1 MVLMAARN
9 AQLSARGGFRRHVGS
24 AGHSL
29 GFHESPAFG
38 IAGNGLLSKPTRKE
52 SPVRLGLFLCAKIIE
67 RRRENPLLQ
76 RGMKGDEFPEIKSC
90 L

>member
-1 MVLMAARN
+1 MMVLRAARN
-9 AQLSARGGFRRHVGS
+9 ARLSARGGSRRHVGS

-52 SPVRLGLFLCAKIIE
+52 SPVRLGLFLCAKIISAISSVF
-67 RRRENPLLQ
+67 
-76 RGMKGDEFPEIKSC
+76 FPTSSTQM
-90 L
+90 LY

>member
-1 MVLMAARN
+1 MMVLRAARN

-52 SPVRLGLFLCAKIIE
+52 SPVRLGLFLCAKIISAISSVFFSTSSTQM
-67 RRRENPLLQ
+67 LY
-76 RGMKGDEFPEIKSC
+76 
-90 L
+90 